1 MKSNR
6 TAWRIAGI
14 SLMAALLGSHAIAQS
29 DGLEPLPNDLGKRLT
44 ESYIRP
50 ATADFANQSGK
61 LQQSIAALCA
71 SQTVETAAAQTVQ
84 QQFAQTITAWSKVEI
99 LRFGPLVEA
108 NRYERIM
115 FWPDPRGTTA
125 RQIQSLLASP
135 DITSLTAA
143 QLASQS
149 VATNGLPAIEFVLYR
164 DGGLLSDDAK
174 PEQRQNQCHFAV
186 IASTALQASAS
197 ELASAWAENGQYA
210 ALFSQPSPVNP
221 TYRSQTEVAAE
232 AIKALTTGLQFAG
245 ETKLAPVL
253 KEPQWQ
259 ENHVRR
265 APFWRSS
272 LSLQAIQSSVEGM
285 AKLYQAMNI
294 QYESEEAWRNTQLQQ
309 TFEQL
314 QMRLASMPASLQQ
327 QMQPPDTGKQA
338 LEQVRD
344 LLHKAREQVSGTI
357 APYVGVSIGFNA
369 LDGD

>member
-1 MKSNR
+1 M
-6 TAWRIAGI
+6 
-14 SLMAALLGSHAIAQS
+14 
-29 DGLEPLPNDLGKRLT
+29 
-44 ESYIRP
+44 
-50 ATADFANQSGK
+50 
-61 LQQSIAALCA
+61 
-71 SQTVETAAAQTVQ
+71 
-84 QQFAQTITAWSKVEI
+84 
-99 LRFGPLVEA
+99 
-108 NRYERIM
+108 
-115 FWPDPRGTTA
+115 
-125 RQIQSLLASP
+125 
-135 DITSLTAA
+135 
-143 QLASQS
+143 
-149 VATNGLPAIEFVLYR
+149 
-164 DGGLLSDDAK
+164 
-174 PEQRQNQCHFAV
+174 
-186 IASTALQASAS
+186 
-197 ELASAWAENGQYA
+197 
-210 ALFSQPSPVNP
+210 
-221 TYRSQTEVAAE
+221 
-232 AIKALTTGLQFAG
+232 
-245 ETKLAPVL
+245 L

-327 QMQPPDTGKQA
+327 QMQPPDAGKQA